1 MVIFYLIQ
9 RLTNVESNQKLAVT
23 SGAVDVVGVKFN
35 NPQHI
40 QQMPHTLQKKGL
52 KNGEK
57 ITLSAHFDRWAE
69 SVSIMSTIKP
79 IYGDRV
85 SQECITHIDIFTNVG
100 FVWQWGMDFWLGPLF
115 SYHFWTEW
123 KVSKMNGEDEK
134 WSTSALSLF
143 LLSGQLYYVWLFL
156 YKSTCLHERQNR
168 NWASYRYAQFWKEH
182 VCSIITSRRDSS
194 LSYYLEKRV

>member
-57 ITLSAHFDRWAE
+57 ITLSLHTLIDEQR
-69 SVSIMSTIKP
+69 VSIMSTIKP

-85 SQECITHIDIFTNVG
+85 SQECITHIDIFTTLYFG
-100 FVWQWGMDFWLGPLF
+100 FV
-115 SYHFWTEW
+115 
-123 KVSKMNGEDEK
+123 
-134 WSTSALSLF
+134 
-143 LLSGQLYYVWLFL
+143 
-156 YKSTCLHERQNR
+156 
-168 NWASYRYAQFWKEH
+168 
-182 VCSIITSRRDSS
+182 
-194 LSYYLEKRV
+194 